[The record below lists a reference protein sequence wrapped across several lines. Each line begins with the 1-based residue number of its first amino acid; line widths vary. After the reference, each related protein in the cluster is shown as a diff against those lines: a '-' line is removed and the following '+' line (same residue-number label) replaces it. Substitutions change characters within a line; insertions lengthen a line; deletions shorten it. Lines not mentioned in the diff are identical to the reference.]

1 MVTLNK
7 TAIVFFT
14 TIGTMAS
21 GLGEPA
27 LKAQES
33 PQDFPEADIEIV
45 VPALILDQPLYTPFR
60 GEGTVR
66 ESSRP
71 AYVIDREEI
80 EAQGAIT
87 VQEALKYLPGLQSDG
102 TAGGQLGARSSL
114 FSRGLRTTQVLI
126 LLDGRPINDFNGGS
140 FDLSNITT
148 NNIQRIEYIPGG
160 GSTLYGSSAVGGIVN
175 IITGAPSDE
184 FQATGELEFGSFGYD
199 RQTIGFSGTNG
210 RIGYSIGYNRI
221 QSDNDFPFQLNT
233 VDIRGDREN
242 AEADYDN
249 FDGKLEAKIGDRH
262 TLTIS
267 ALYLQKKIGVPGGF
281 PVPGSAAGEFNSL
294 SPDDSQE
301 SKDFL
306 GDLTWQSQ
314 LGQGDD
320 SLLTFK
326 VYTDSLERK
335 NQFNSAFFGE
345 GERTFDRQAF
355 GVQATHSWQFAPNQ
369 TITYGGDFRNTTA
382 KSTTLTFSTGEN
394 VENYDENLSQGA
406 LFALYNIEVT
416 PALSFNL
423 GLRQDFN
430 NLSDSSPTSPSIGT
444 SLAITDSTVLRAN
457 YTESFR
463 TPTAV
468 DLFFPGF
475 SNPDL
480 KPERGRSFDVGID
493 QSLGKIGLLRLT
505 FFTNRV
511 EDAIIFNS
519 ATSIPENVGEVKTE
533 GLETSLNL
541 RLAKNVYL
549 FGNYTIN
556 NTEIKDDPNATVIGN
571 ELNFTD
577 ANSFNTGIAYETP
590 KGLYVGLLVHSIGKR
605 FTTIANTEELPSY
618 TTLDLKVRV
627 PISHTFTVSASW
639 DNILDEDYE
648 VYPGVPG
655 ISSNFRLGVRSRF

>member
-1 MVTLNK
+1 MVTLK
-7 TAIVFFT
+7 RTAIVFFT

-102 TAGGQLGARSSL
+102 IAGGQLGSLSSQ
-114 FSRGLRTTQVLI
+114 FSRGLSTARVLI

-148 NNIQRIEYIPGG
+148 NNIERIEYVPGG
-160 GSTLYGSSAVGGIVN
+160 GSTLYGSSAVGGIIN
-175 IITGAPSDE
+175 IITRAPSDE
-184 FQATGELEFGSFGYD
+184 FQAIGELEFGSFGYD
-199 RQTIGFSGTNG
+199 RQTIGFSGTND

-267 ALYLQKKIGVPGGF
+267 ALYLQKDIGVPSSLVF
-281 PVPGSAAGEFNSL
+281 PT
-294 SPDDSQE
+294 PDDSQE
-301 SKDFL
+301 SEEFL

-326 VYTDSLERK
+326 VYTDSLETK
-335 NQFNSAFFGE
+335 FNNSSGGQE
-345 GERTFDRQAF
+345 NTIDRQAF
-355 GVQATHSWQFAPNQ
+355 GIQATHSWQFAPNQ

-382 KSTTLTFSTGEN
+382 ERTTLTFSTGNN

-430 NLSDSSPTSPSIGT
+430 NFSDSSPTSPSVGT
-444 SLAITDSTVLRAN
+444 SFAITDSTVLRAN
-457 YTESFR
+457 YGESFR
-463 TPTAV
+463 TPTAL
-468 DLFFPGF
+468 DLFFPNFG
-475 SNPDL
+475 NPDL
-480 KPERGRSFDVGID
+480 KPELGRSFDVGID

-511 EDAIIFNS
+511 DDAIILNLDTFL
-519 ATSIPENVGEVKTE
+519 PENLGEVKTE
-533 GLETSLNL
+533 GWETSLNL

-556 NTEIKDDPNATVIGN
+556 NTEIKDDPNAAVIGN
-571 ELNFTD
+571 ELPFTD

-605 FTTIANTEELPSY
+605 FTSPANTQELPSY

-627 PISHTFTVSASW
+627 PISDTFTVSGSW
-639 DNILDEDYE
+639 DNILDEEYE
-648 VYPGVPG
+648 VFPGVPG
-655 ISSNFRLGVRSRF
+655 ISSNFRIGVRSRF